1 MKMRKLIIHNTTTI
15 AFFCG
20 QKCKIDALAQ
30 ARNIGAK
37 LNCANTATKKATA
50 CVIFSLKNNFK
61 AIFIFI
67 TVILLFTNTKIFS
80 QSTDTIVEL
89 NDYNFAGSLKN
100 FNIDFVEIY
109 GNWEERFEQA
119 KKMILLL
126 MKKNK
131 K

>member
-1 MKMRKLIIHNTTTI
+1 LKRS
-15 AFFCG
+15 
-20 QKCKIDALAQ
+20 
-30 ARNIGAK
+30 AK
-37 LNCANTATKKATA
+37 LFFA
-50 CVIFSLKNNFK
+50 
-61 AIFIFI
+61 
-67 TVILLFTNTKIFS
+67 NTKIFS